1 MLAKWEDQTNACPN
15 KTSKNFEIK
24 KTNRNQIAQNL
35 KKKWPK
41 SAVLNVDFIGP
52 M

>member
-1 MLAKWEDQTNACPN
+1 MHVQTKPQNI
-15 KTSKNFEIK
+15 FEIK